1 MKKLFSRK
9 TGKGSVLLICF
20 LFIGSAAIRIGLGAG
35 QAVAVEAPE
44 MVKEEAQEKQVATST
59 IADAETLA
67 AMLDAFQKREAK
79 IEEQERKMAIRQK
92 ALTVA
97 DEEIERRL
105 AELERAEQSLRS
117 LMAVADTAAEDDI
130 ARLTAVYENMK
141 PKDAAALFE
150 EMEPAFAAGFLGRM
164 RADAAAGIMTS
175 LSPEKAYTISVILA
189 GRNANLPRG

>member
-20 LFIGSAAIRIGLGAG
+20 LFIGSAAIRIGIGAG
-35 QAVAVEAPE
+35 QAVAVEAPV
-44 MVKEEAQEKQVATST
+44 MAAEEVVEDEPVTST

-67 AMLDAFQKREAK
+67 VMLDAFQKREAK
-79 IEEQERKMAIRQK
+79 IEEMERKMAIRQK

-105 AELERAEQSLRS
+105 AELEQAEQSLRS

>member
-9 TGKGSVLLICF
+9 SGKGSVLLICF
-20 LFIGSAAIRIGLGAG
+20 LFLGSAAIRVGMGAG
-35 QAVAVEAPE
+35 QAVAVEAQIAEPAQVTE
-44 MVKEEAQEKQVATST
+44 TRAPAAPVADEETMIV
-59 IADAETLA
+59 
-67 AMLDAFQKREAK
+67 MLQAFQNREEK
-79 IEEQERKMAIRQK
+79 LSEMERKMAIREK

-97 DEEIERRL
+97 NEEIEKRL
-105 AELERAEQSLRS
+105 QELEQAEQSLKS

-164 RADAAAGIMTS
+164 RPDAAAGVMTS

>member
-20 LFIGSAAIRIGLGAG
+20 LFIGSAAIRIGIGAG
-35 QAVAVEAPE
+35 QAVAVEAPV
-44 MVKEEAQEKQVATST
+44 MAAEEVVEEEPTTST

-67 AMLDAFQKREAK
+67 VMLDAFQKREAK
-79 IEEQERKMAIRQK
+79 IEEMERKMAIRQK

-105 AELERAEQSLRS
+105 AELEQAEQSLRS